1 MIKAIL
7 GASGMITGPTFS
19 LLAFFSVLVLTTFW
33 IYRPGSKAVYET
45 ISKSILEE
53 GEKHQ

>member
-7 GASGMITGPTFS
+7 GASGMISGPTFS
-19 LLAFFSVLVLTTFW
+19 LLAFFSVLVFTMLW
-33 IYRPGSKAVYET
+33 IYRPGSKAVYEE
-45 ISKSILEE
+45 ISNSILED